1 MKAIRLHLIYSKFL
15 NNLGYK
21 IYAIPKSH
29 TFPTLF
35 DEVLQLS
42 ITKPKEWSYLKRNQ
56 IRTGA
61 ISQSRSGYEI
71 GSISIQVYTN
81 VSTPVIHL
89 DYKYRDKLSNYKV
102 YLVSVPSNLGK
113 AEILYFQ
120 CSNTKK
126 RCRKLYSIGGYFFH
140 REAFI
145 DCMYQ
150 SQTYSKHYRQLDKTL
165 G

>member
-61 ISQSRSGYEI
+61 IS
-71 GSISIQVYTN
+71 
-81 VSTPVIHL
+81 
-89 DYKYRDKLSNYKV
+89 
-102 YLVSVPSNLGK
+102 
-113 AEILYFQ
+113 
-120 CSNTKK
+120 
-126 RCRKLYSIGGYFFH
+126 
-140 REAFI
+140 
-145 DCMYQ
+145 
-150 SQTYSKHYRQLDKTL
+150 
-165 G
+165 